1 MQVREYIIKF
11 REGRRDRYLAFTDG
25 HEWKVVVR
33 KEDASRMELPIALA
47 MIDVARR
54 KGKETRLEMA

>member
-1 MQVREYIIKF
+1 MTEYIIKVK
-11 REGRRDRYLAFTDG
+11 EGRRDRYMMFTDG

-33 KEDASRMELPIALA
+33 RDEASRMELPIALA
-47 MIDVARR
+47 MIDVARM